1 MIAGPG
7 VLHEGYNSGENLADA
22 VNFAF
27 PQWLRIISNVI
38 PCTCFKYNLAID
50 VKQLY
55 LTWQDVASEEQDG
68 EKIHSRHFWA
78 EEGGKIWDGLLV
90 MMLMLMM
97 ME

>member
-7 VLHEGYNSGENLADA
+7 VLHEGYNSGENLAEA

-55 LTWQDVASEEQDG
+55 LTWHDAWGIIKKSEHFADVPG
-68 EKIHSRHFWA
+68 ELIPG
-78 EEGGKIWDGLLV
+78 EGDNPGDID
-90 MMLMLMM
+90 
-97 ME
+97 